1 MALVTVVG
9 FPCCGK
15 STRAK
20 QIKEYLEKRI
30 ADETD
35 GPKLSV
41 VLVDDDNSHVPR
53 STYDSMLPLLCPRCE
68 NQTDNQASLAEKPGR
83 ANLFSNLTR
92 NLGPESVV
100 ICDSLNYIKGF
111 RYQMYCAARE
121 AHARVCTV
129 SSTSLDALIEV

>member
-1 MALVTVVG
+1 MALVTIVG

-30 ADETD
+30 ADETTE

-53 STYDSMLPLLCPRCE
+53 STYDSKFSRHVAFAVAGCM
-68 NQTDNQASLAEKPGR
+68 EKRG
-83 ANLFSNLTR
+83 S
-92 NLGPESVV
+92 
-100 ICDSLNYIKGF
+100 
-111 RYQMYCAARE
+111 
-121 AHARVCTV
+121 
-129 SSTSLDALIEV
+129 

>member
-1 MALVTVVG
+1 MALVTIVG

-30 ADETD
+30 GEETE

-53 STYDSMLPLLCPRCE
+53 STYDSKSQAQLNVSFVPGKQRVMLRYSKSGRKARTCEPVFKPHEEPR
-68 NQTDNQASLAEKPGR
+68 PR
-83 ANLFSNLTR
+83 
-92 NLGPESVV
+92 
-100 ICDSLNYIKGF
+100 I
-111 RYQMYCAARE
+111 
-121 AHARVCTV
+121 
-129 SSTSLDALIEV
+129 SSHL

>member
-1 MALVTVVG
+1 MIERRRRSKIGGEVRVDSEFWYYHTTTLQAMALVTIVG

-30 ADETD
+30 ADETE

-53 STYDSMLPLLCPRCE
+53 STYDSMFLSFRTWIRIELTKKQVLRR
-68 NQTDNQASLAEKPGR
+68 NQVVRIFSPISHGISAQNQ
-83 ANLFSNLTR
+83 
-92 NLGPESVV
+92 
-100 ICDSLNYIKGF
+100 
-111 RYQMYCAARE
+111 
-121 AHARVCTV
+121 
-129 SSTSLDALIEV
+129 

>member
-1 MALVTVVG
+1 VINVITFFVAVNSGLNHNFGITVRVHHHFYIIMALVTIVG

-30 ADETD
+30 AEETG

-53 STYDSMLPLLCPRCE
+53 STYDSMSPHLYLFHQE
-68 NQTDNQASLAEKPGR
+68 AETG
-83 ANLFSNLTR
+83 
-92 NLGPESVV
+92 LG
-100 ICDSLNYIKGF
+100 
-111 RYQMYCAARE
+111 
-121 AHARVCTV
+121 
-129 SSTSLDALIEV
+129 

>member
-1 MALVTVVG
+1 MGMNDRKREEQDWRTSPGGFRILVHCTTTLQAMALVTIVG

-35 GPKLSV
+35 GPILSV

-53 STYDSMLPLLCPRCE
+53 STYDSMS
-68 NQTDNQASLAEKPGR
+68 SLHFHHGR
-83 ANLFSNLTR
+83 LS
-92 NLGPESVV
+92 
-100 ICDSLNYIKGF
+100 
-111 RYQMYCAARE
+111 
-121 AHARVCTV
+121 
-129 SSTSLDALIEV
+129 

>member
-1 MALVTVVG
+1 MRVDVGLWSIVKREREGSFAFVRLFPVTKNQLFEDCLYHHSTTMALVTIVG

-30 ADETD
+30 QEETTE

-53 STYDSMLPLLCPRCE
+53 STYDSE
-68 NQTDNQASLAEKPGR
+68 HSL
-83 ANLFSNLTR
+83 
-92 NLGPESVV
+92 
-100 ICDSLNYIKGF
+100 
-111 RYQMYCAARE
+111 
-121 AHARVCTV
+121 
-129 SSTSLDALIEV
+129 

>member
-1 MALVTVVG
+1 MALVTIVG

-30 ADETD
+30 ADETE

-53 STYDSMLPLLCPRCE
+53 STYDSMS
-68 NQTDNQASLAEKPGR
+68 SLHLHYGTE
-83 ANLFSNLTR
+83 
-92 NLGPESVV
+92 LG
-100 ICDSLNYIKGF
+100 
-111 RYQMYCAARE
+111 
-121 AHARVCTV
+121 
-129 SSTSLDALIEV
+129 

>member
-1 MALVTVVG
+1 MKDSERERVLSLLCGYSRSPGINFSEDCLYHHSTTMALVTIVG

-30 ADETD
+30 QEETTE

-53 STYDSMLPLLCPRCE
+53 STYDSE
-68 NQTDNQASLAEKPGR
+68 YSL
-83 ANLFSNLTR
+83 
-92 NLGPESVV
+92 
-100 ICDSLNYIKGF
+100 
-111 RYQMYCAARE
+111 
-121 AHARVCTV
+121 
-129 SSTSLDALIEV
+129 